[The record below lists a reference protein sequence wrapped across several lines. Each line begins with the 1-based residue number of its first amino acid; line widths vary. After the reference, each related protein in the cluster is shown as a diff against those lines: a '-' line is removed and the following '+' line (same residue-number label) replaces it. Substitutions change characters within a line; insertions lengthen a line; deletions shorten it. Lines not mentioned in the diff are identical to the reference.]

1 MYWLSYF
8 CNWQLLTLDM
18 ATPPGCDGLHSIII
32 CTLFCT
38 TFPLLRT
45 QEAGAGQQR
54 NRANF
59 AHISQQVRSAG
70 PGAVCH
76 VAILGRNV
84 AWSVLIRASPELSYL
99 LGHILT
105 IINIQ
110 NDHFYAVSI
119 SQSLVVWPEQKTAHF
134 RLHFY
139 NVKLDFVD
147 SRYFIPRASK

>member
-1 MYWLSYF
+1 MCCYWWLCYFYHDDSSDNRSNHSY
-8 CNWQLLTLDM
+8 
-18 ATPPGCDGLHSIII
+18 PIII

-119 SQSLVVWPEQKTAHF
+119 SQSLVVVWPEQKTAHW

-139 NVKLDFVD
+139 NVQLNFLF
-147 SRYFIPRASK
+147 YP